1 MKCTLSLYTD
11 YLLSVPKYASATG
24 MSEVMAEE
32 LSHDKVT
39 RFLKESYFDS
49 HTVWHAA
56 KRLIRQ
62 QVPPDDESGVLIVD
76 DSICEKPYTDE
87 NAMICWHYDHSKG
100 RSVKGINF
108 MSLLYV
114 HGESLRVP
122 IEVKIIEKTEAYIDT
137 KTGQTKYK
145 SPQTKNEYFRQMLVT
160 AKQQVSFKYVL
171 GDNWFSSSENIEF
184 ITNDL
189 KKHCIMSVECS
200 RTVSLSDKDRKN
212 GVFHRVDQ
220 LDQLQEGQAIR
231 VYLRAVKKPIMLVKQ
246 VFTNKDGS
254 QGTRF
259 LIATDLTLDFNAIT
273 TIFKKRWKVE
283 EYHKS
288 LKQHAAL
295 GASPTKIID
304 TQANHFFA
312 SIVAFIKLETLK
324 FKIGKGHFRM
334 KAILLTIATQA
345 CFNTIRD
352 WLA

>member
-1 MKCTLSLYTD
+1 
-11 YLLSVPKYASATG
+11 
-24 MSEVMAEE
+24 
-32 LSHDKVT
+32 
-39 RFLKESYFDS
+39 
-49 HTVWHAA
+49 
-56 KRLIRQ
+56 
-62 QVPPDDESGVLIVD
+62 
-76 DSICEKPYTDE
+76 
-87 NAMICWHYDHSKG
+87 
-100 RSVKGINF
+100 
-108 MSLLYV
+108 
-114 HGESLRVP
+114 
-122 IEVKIIEKTEAYIDT
+122 
-137 KTGQTKYK
+137 
-145 SPQTKNEYFRQMLVT
+145 MLVT

-189 KKHCIMSVECS
+189 KSTVLCLWSVP
-200 RTVSLSDKDRKN
+200 
-212 GVFHRVDQ
+212 
-220 LDQLQEGQAIR
+220 GQWRSAIR
-231 VYLRAVKKPIMLVKQ
+231 IEKWRISSSRSTRPTSGRPSHTSLPACGQKPIMLVKQ

-334 KAILLTIATQA
+334 KAIL
-345 CFNTIRD
+345 
-352 WLA
+352 